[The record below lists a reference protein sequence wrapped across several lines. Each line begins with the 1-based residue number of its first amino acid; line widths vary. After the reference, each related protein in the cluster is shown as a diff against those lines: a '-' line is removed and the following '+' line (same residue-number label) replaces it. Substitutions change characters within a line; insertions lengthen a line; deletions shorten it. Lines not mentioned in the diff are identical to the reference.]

1 MFRPIS
7 EPIMSLP
14 PPSPFC
20 PHAQH
25 SLSGAAA
32 PFPLR
37 GAHAPPSVAGTPRR
51 LLAVAF
57 AAAALVAGCGRAPQG
72 GFHGFPPA
80 AVTTQ
85 VLQPR
90 TVPVIYE
97 YVGQTAGSKEVE
109 VRARVTGILEKR
121 LFTEGGWVKSGQ
133 PLFLIDPK
141 PLQAQS
147 AALEAE
153 VSRARAQLAQS
164 ERELARLKPLAERR
178 AVGQKEAD
186 DAQSNVELARAAMKA
201 AEARAAEV
209 NLSLG
214 YTRVTAP
221 ITGLSS
227 RANKSEGSLVTA
239 NDTLLTL
246 IWQVDPIWVPFNVSE
261 NDRLMLERAVAAGKL
276 TLPKDSAYD
285 VTIKLSDGS
294 AFPRKGRINFS
305 DTRVNP
311 TTGTYEMRAEI
322 ANADGA
328 LKPGQF
334 VRVALK
340 GAVRNNAIVVPQVA
354 VQDGAQGKFVYVTG
368 KDKDGKDIAVV
379 RNITLGDWVEIDGV
393 NLWIVESGL
402 AAGDTVIVDGI
413 AKLQPGGLIALAG
426 APGAPGGAA
435 SGAPAGASPAGGAK
449 GAAKD
454 APPPAKEGAKDGA
467 KSAPPPKS

>member
-1 MFRPIS
+1 MFP
-7 EPIMSLP
+7 
-14 PPSPFC
+14 
-20 PHAQH
+20 A
-25 SLSGAAA
+25 SLSA
-32 PFPLR
+32 
-37 GAHAPPSVAGTPRR
+37 RR
-51 LLAVAF
+51 LMAPLAGLAI
-57 AAAALVAGCGRAPQG
+57 ALLVAACGQSPQG

-80 AVTTQ
+80 AVTTL

-90 TVPVIYE
+90 TLPATYE

-121 LFTEGGWVKSGQ
+121 LFTEGGWVKAGQ
-133 PLFLIDPK
+133 PLFIIDPK
-141 PLQAQS
+141 PLQAQA

-153 VSRARAQLAQS
+153 VARARAQLAQS
-164 ERELARLKPLAERR
+164 EREVARLKPLAEKR

-186 DAQSNVELARAAMKA
+186 DAVSNAELARAAVKA

-246 IWQVDPIWVPFNVSE
+246 LWQVDPIWVPFNVSE
-261 NDRLMLERAVAAGKL
+261 NDRLGLERAVAAGKL
-276 TLPKDSAYD
+276 TLPKDNAYD
-285 VTIKLSDGS
+285 VTIKLTDGS
-294 AFPRKGRINFS
+294 TFPRKGKINFS

-340 GAVRNNAIVVPQVA
+340 GAVRNNAIAVPQVA
-354 VQDGAQGKFVYVTG
+354 VQDGRAGQVRLRHRQGQG
-368 KDKDGKDIAVV
+368 RQGHRGRAPDH
-379 RNITLGDWVEIDGV
+379 
-393 NLWIVESGL
+393 
-402 AAGDTVIVDGI
+402 AG
-413 AKLQPGGLIALAG
+413 
-426 APGAPGGAA
+426 
-435 SGAPAGASPAGGAK
+435 
-449 GAAKD
+449 
-454 APPPAKEGAKDGA
+454 
-467 KSAPPPKS
+467 